1 MRHFILFLSVVLF
14 FTAGHA
20 LAQDVIQAETTVQAV
35 APLGDAVVDEAI
47 PTLTEDVMAPE
58 PDTAGIS
65 ASLAEDVKTG
75 DATVMEDKNA
85 DGFQRSTPENL
96 AKLYWRL
103 GVFDSGDDR
112 AVDNFMLITECDL
125 YQANVNNDFEW
136 KKVREAAKTSLEIR
150 RKSFPTKFEFLI
162 PVELGNYD
170 PELGGFPLQD
180 AYAYNNV
187 QRLEVVGNSIQR
199 ELCGTTGEI
208 KDYPRNLM
216 LILEKP
222 FTYNFAKV
230 DEHVAQAYI
239 VRKQKEVMK
248 HDVDVR
254 QKRYKRTA
262 YVRLRVDFNE
272 YQGTIR
278 GRNGVLLAIMKADLK
293 GIDLFE
299 DGQEVLLMSSSDAVD
314 VSIDPNI
321 PGGRAEPAP
330 TSESVS
336 P

>member
-1 MRHFILFLSVVLF
+1 MKHIFLLLSAILTFYTSPTSAQETQPEATVEVIAPA
-14 FTAGHA
+14 TADDA
-20 LAQDVIQAETTVQAV
+20 I
-35 APLGDAVVDEAI
+35 DAVV

-58 PDTAGIS
+58 PEPMGIS

-85 DGFQRSTPENL
+85 DSFQRSTPENL

-112 AVDNFMLITECDL
+112 AVDNFMMITECDL

-162 PVELGNYD
+162 PIELGNYD

-180 AYAYNNV
+180 AYAYTNV

-199 ELCGTTGEI
+199 EICGMTGEI

-222 FTYNFAKV
+222 FTYTFAKV

-299 DGQEVLLMSSSDAVD
+299 DGQEVLLMSSSDGAD
-314 VSIDPNI
+314 VSIDPTI
-321 PGGRAEPAP
+321 PGGRIAP
-330 TSESVS
+330 EE
-336 P
+336 

>member
-1 MRHFILFLSVVLF
+1 MKHIFLLLSAILTFYTGAARAQEVQPEAAVEVIAPA
-14 FTAGHA
+14 TADDA
-20 LAQDVIQAETTVQAV
+20 I
-35 APLGDAVVDEAI
+35 DAVV

-58 PDTAGIS
+58 PEPMGIS

-85 DGFQRSTPENL
+85 DSFQRSTPENL

-112 AVDNFMLITECDL
+112 AVDNFMMITECDL

-162 PVELGNYD
+162 PIELGNYD
-170 PELGGFPLQD
+170 PDLGGFPLQD

-199 ELCGTTGEI
+199 EICGMTGEI

-299 DGQEVLLMSSSDAVD
+299 DGQEVLLMSSSDGAD
-314 VSIDPNI
+314 VSIDPTI
-321 PGGRAEPAP
+321 PGGKALDSAVAP
-330 TSESVS
+330 Q
-336 P
+336 